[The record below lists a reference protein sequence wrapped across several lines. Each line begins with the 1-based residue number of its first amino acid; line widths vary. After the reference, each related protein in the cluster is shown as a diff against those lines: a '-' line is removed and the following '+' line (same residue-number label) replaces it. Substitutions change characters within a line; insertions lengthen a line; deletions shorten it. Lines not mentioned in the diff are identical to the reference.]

1 MKNAACEFRFFVV
14 GEDRSELKTVS
25 IVERKGVNSD
35 VEGLELIAE
44 ALRGCGGVP
53 IEFNGLAYIWAC
65 QEAFEAALQ
74 EAKLR
79 RTLVNM
85 GHGYG
90 RFALKIKAA

>member
-1 MKNAACEFRFFVV
+1 MKNAACEFRFFVT
-14 GEDRSELKTVS
+14 GEGRSEFKTVS
-25 IVERKGVNSD
+25 IVERKGANSD
-35 VEGLELIAE
+35 AEGLEMIAE
-44 ALRGCGGVP
+44 AFRGCGGVP
-53 IEFNGLAYIWAC
+53 IEFNGLTYIWFF
-65 QEAFEAALQ
+65 QDEFEAALR